1 MAAKLERIAVV
12 TGAGRGIGAAVG
24 RRLLDAEY
32 IVYFTDVDAR
42 RAEQHVTTLEES
54 GTRAFAL
61 GMNVSSD
68 IEVDKGM
75 TLIGDRHGEISVLI
89 NNAGTTGQ
97 YPTQGVTTDSWSQ
110 LIDTH
115 LGGTFRCARA
125 AFPYMSGAS
134 PTSIV
139 NVSSIAGRMGMPIRA
154 SYCAAKAGIEGFTRS
169 LAAEWA
175 EFGIRVNAVA
185 PGYVMTDLVQKDLES
200 GLVSEATLSTRI
212 SMKRLAQ
219 PAEIAEVMYF
229 LASNASSY
237 VTGQVVN
244 VDGGLSIDLNPGST
258 DDAINTATDDSIGMD
273 RK

>member
-1 MAAKLERIAVV
+1 MKAQLERIAVV

-24 RRLLDAEY
+24 RRLLDADY

-68 IEVDKGM
+68 IEVNKSM
-75 TLIGDRHGEISVLI
+75 TLIGERHGEIAVLI
-89 NNAGTTGQ
+89 NNAGTTSQ
-97 YPTQGVTTDSWSQ
+97 YPTQDVTTDSWSQ
-110 LIDTH
+110 LIDIH

-125 AFPYMSGAS
+125 AFPFMSGTS

-169 LAAEWA
+169 LAVEWA

-237 VTGQVVN
+237 ITGQVIN
-244 VDGGLSIDLNPGST
+244 VDGGLSIDLNPGSN
-258 DDAINTATDDSIGMD
+258 DALSIASDDSIGMD
-273 RK
+273 SK

>member
-1 MAAKLERIAVV
+1 
-12 TGAGRGIGAAVG
+12 
-24 RRLLDAEY
+24 
-32 IVYFTDVDAR
+32 
-42 RAEQHVTTLEES
+42 
-54 GTRAFAL
+54 
-61 GMNVSSD
+61 
-68 IEVDKGM
+68 
-75 TLIGDRHGEISVLI
+75 
-89 NNAGTTGQ
+89 
-97 YPTQGVTTDSWSQ
+97 
-110 LIDTH
+110 
-115 LGGTFRCARA
+115 
-125 AFPYMSGAS
+125 
-134 PTSIV
+134 
-139 NVSSIAGRMGMPIRA
+139 MGMPIRA